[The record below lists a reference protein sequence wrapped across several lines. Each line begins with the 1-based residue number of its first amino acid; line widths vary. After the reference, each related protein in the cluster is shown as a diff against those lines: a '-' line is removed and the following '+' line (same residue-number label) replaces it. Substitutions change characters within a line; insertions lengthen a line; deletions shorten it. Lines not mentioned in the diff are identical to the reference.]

1 MIQSVSYLWREPRA
15 AEGFTAGV
23 SLHSHTNH
31 SKETLDFIAELSTD
45 WGVLQPLMRWLL
57 QPLMRW
63 AERRCRRTTGIR
75 PDYARS
81 YWTPPLT
88 PRLAFDLER
97 IQIEEK
103 LQMPAMVSLTDH
115 DDIQAPMLL
124 RSLASARQIP
134 VSLEWTVP
142 YGSYAAQSAFHLG
155 IHNLPSATG
164 AEWMRRMEAFTAIP
178 VGERPAKLLTEM
190 LAELDELPGVLIVFN
205 HPLWD
210 LYRIGEERH
219 RFLVNDFL
227 AVYGQFCHAVELN
240 GLRNWDENREVATLA
255 RQWNQVLISGGDR
268 HGVEPNA
275 NLNLTRA
282 AQLHRVCARGAA
294 RAAEPCALH
303 AAVRRAVEAPH
314 PQLDAGRHPQ
324 LLRLPRGIAALGRSR
339 LPPRRGGESATA
351 LGALARWPRAGLPER
366 GARLRAPAG
375 RRAGLQRPAP
385 RLERRQRHAHRT
397 GRAQG
402 IERISLL
409 TSAREMDS
417 RMGLRC
423 RPSSRCAQQSSAPD
437 TPVRAARSHE
447 SPRAVTAAES

>member
-1 MIQSVSYLWREPRA
+1 MNQSVSYLWREPKA

-23 SLHSHTNH
+23 SLHSHTNQ

-45 WGVLQPLMRWLL
+45 WGVL

-97 IQIEEK
+97 TQIEEK
-103 LQMPAMVSLTDH
+103 LQLPAMVSLADH

-164 AEWMRRMEAFTAIP
+164 AEWMRRMEAFTGHPGGRAP
-178 VGERPAKLLTEM
+178 GKLLTGM

-210 LYRIGEERH
+210 LYRIGQERH

-240 GLRNWDENREVATLA
+240 GLRNWDENRQVATLA
-255 RQWNQVLISGGDR
+255 AQWNQVLISGGDR
-268 HGVEPNA
+268 HGVGPNA
-275 NLNLTRA
+275 NVNLTRA
-282 AQLHRVCARGAA
+282 RSFTEFVHEVRRDRQSHVLFMPQYAEPGSTASSTRRWPPSATIPTSPRVRGAGTIASSTPTRRGIRDSSLSCGAEAA
-294 RAAEPCALH
+294 RRSTSQRCWRWCACWALRRSPADCAWPGTMPAPCA
-303 AAVRRAVEAPH
+303 P
-314 PQLDAGRHPQ
+314 
-324 LLRLPRGIAALGRSR
+324 
-339 LPPRRGGESATA
+339 
-351 LGALARWPRAGLPER
+351 RWP
-366 GARLRAPAG
+366 
-375 RRAGLQRPAP
+375 
-385 RLERRQRHAHRT
+385 
-397 GRAQG
+397 
-402 IERISLL
+402 
-409 TSAREMDS
+409 SAR
-417 RMGLRC
+417 RKG
-423 RPSSRCAQQSSAPD
+423 RPSLVSCLNL
-437 TPVRAARSHE
+437 V
-447 SPRAVTAAES
+447 

>member
-1 MIQSVSYLWREPRA
+1 MSQSVSYLWREPHA
-15 AEGFTAGV
+15 AAGFTAGV
-23 SLHSHTNH
+23 SLHSHTNQ

-45 WGVLQPLMRWLL
+45 WGVLQPLMRWC
-57 QPLMRW
+57 
-63 AERRCRRTTGIR
+63 ERRCQRTTGIR

-97 IQIEEK
+97 TQIEDK
-103 LQMPAMVSLTDH
+103 LQLPAMVSLTDH

-142 YGSYAAQSAFHLG
+142 YGATAFHLG

-164 AEWMRRMEAFTAIP
+164 AEWMGRMAAFTAVP
-178 VGERPAKLLTEM
+178 AAERPAKLLKEM

-210 LYRIGEERH
+210 LYRIGDAKH
-219 RFLVNDFL
+219 RLLVNDFL

-255 RQWNQVLISGGDR
+255 AQWNQVLISGGDR

-282 AQLHRVCARGAA
+282 RSFTEFVQEVRRDRQSHILFMPQYAEPWKHRILNSTLAAIRNYPDFPEGSQRWDDRVFHPDAEGNTRQLSELWRGVRAPVYLSAVLAFVRLLGAA
-294 RAAEPCALH
+294 PLSS
-303 AAVRRAVEAPH
+303 
-314 PQLDAGRHPQ
+314 G
-324 LLRLPRGIAALGRSR
+324 LRLAWNDR
-339 LPPRRGGESATA
+339 TA
-351 LGALARWPRAGLPER
+351 M
-366 GARLRAPAG
+366 
-375 RRAGLQRPAP
+375 
-385 RLERRQRHAHRT
+385 RT
-397 GRAQG
+397 T
-402 IERISLL
+402 L
-409 TSAREMDS
+409 
-417 RMGLRC
+417 
-423 RPSSRCAQQSSAPD
+423 
-437 TPVRAARSHE
+437 AARK
-447 SPRAVTAAES
+447 A